1 MGPPL
6 VIALTKRK
14 AMLMVEMMKKVRV
27 VRMLVQMRGMVIWKN
42 WVRRPAPSRLALSY
56 RLAGTE
62 DMEAIYMTM

>member
-1 MGPPL
+1 
-6 VIALTKRK
+6 
-14 AMLMVEMMKKVRV
+14 MLMVEMMKKVRV